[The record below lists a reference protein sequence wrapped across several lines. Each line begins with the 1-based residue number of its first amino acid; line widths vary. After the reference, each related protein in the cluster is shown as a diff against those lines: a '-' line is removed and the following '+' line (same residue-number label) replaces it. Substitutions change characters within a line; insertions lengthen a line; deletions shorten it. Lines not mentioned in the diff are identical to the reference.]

1 MRDDEALEAAIRRA
15 SPFVAPLALGDES
28 GTVTSWPPDIPDR
41 TLRFAHPDQE
51 PARTILQQLSVPH
64 CAFPIPEVARSATLL
79 ANIIDESDSDS
90 IFRRARLFQVFDRRA
105 VPSLAVA
112 AYLAGRATFSG
123 GTSDLSTVME
133 QAHIEDGWVVLGQHR
148 FPVDAQ
154 QRAIMRFRGPSET
167 HETFGA
173 AAVIQSELRLREGR
187 LPIITNPEVFKDCYV
202 LFGFSAPGLK
212 DLRPTPLSPTGP
224 GVEIHATVLDNL
236 LSNDFLRDAPRW
248 LVILSVLLLA
258 EASAIMVVSSK
269 KVRHSILAFA
279 VFLTIPVVVAMG
291 CYHLGF
297 WWPIVVVE
305 GATALALVS
314 ALGLN
319 YATEGRLKAFYKQAF
334 QHYLS
339 PAVIERLLDDP
350 SRLQLGGERREL
362 SIFFSDLQGFSSI
375 SERLDPHDLTNL
387 LNEYLTDM
395 TDIILEEDGTLDKY
409 EGDAII
415 AFWNAPLDQPDHA
428 LRACRTAV
436 RCQEKLEQRRQEFER
451 RAGAPFR
458 MRIRRQYRHGHRR
471 QYGIEAA
478 LRLYSFG
485 GCRQPGI
492 PSGGG
497 QQGFRHFYYGGRI
510 HLAADKGAIPG
521 REMGLLRVVG
531 RNTPV
536 RVFQPLTPDTP
547 MAEEHL
553 QAFNQALASCQHGR
567 WIEALDVFSVLDKDP
582 LSAVYAKR
590 CRELLDKPEA
600 SWDGIWN
607 LTEK

>member
-1 MRDDEALEAAIRRA
+1 M
-15 SPFVAPLALGDES
+15 
-28 GTVTSWPPDIPDR
+28 
-41 TLRFAHPDQE
+41 
-51 PARTILQQLSVPH
+51 
-64 CAFPIPEVARSATLL
+64 
-79 ANIIDESDSDS
+79 
-90 IFRRARLFQVFDRRA
+90 
-105 VPSLAVA
+105 
-112 AYLAGRATFSG
+112 
-123 GTSDLSTVME
+123 
-133 QAHIEDGWVVLGQHR
+133 
-148 FPVDAQ
+148 
-154 QRAIMRFRGPSET
+154 
-167 HETFGA
+167 
-173 AAVIQSELRLREGR
+173 
-187 LPIITNPEVFKDCYV
+187 
-202 LFGFSAPGLK
+202 
-212 DLRPTPLSPTGP
+212 
-224 GVEIHATVLDNL
+224 
-236 LSNDFLRDAPRW
+236 
-248 LVILSVLLLA
+248 
-258 EASAIMVVSSK
+258 
-269 KVRHSILAFA
+269 
-279 VFLTIPVVVAMG
+279 
-291 CYHLGF
+291 
-297 WWPIVVVE
+297 
-305 GATALALVS
+305 S

-375 SERLDPHDLTNL
+375 SERLDPHDLTGL

-458 MRIRRQYRHGHRR
+458 MRIGINTGTVTVGNMGSRQRFDYTVLGD
-471 QYGIEAA
+471 AA
-478 LRLYSFG
+478 NLASRLEGANKAFDTFTMVAESTWV
-485 GCRQPGI
+485 QT
-492 PSGGG
+492 
-497 QQGFRHFYYGGRI
+497 
-510 HLAADKGAIPG
+510 KGAIPG

-531 RNTPV
+531 RKTPV

-553 QAFNQALASCQHGR
+553 QAFNQALDSCQHGR
-567 WIEALDVFSVLDKDP
+567 WTEALDVFSVLDKDP